1 MKWQKKKKTLKK
13 AIKETK
19 KKIRRGWYIK
29 EGPKIHDFKPKQI
42 NNYRRLSLK
51 DFFLLVHTTYQW
63 AFDSVVVQL
72 LSDVWLFATPWTTA
86 CQASLSFTISQS
98 SLKPISIESGMP
110 SCHLV
115 HCCPL
120 LLLPSVFPSIR
131 VVWFSRISKLFI
143 APLFFLFF
151 SVFKSIVLYHLF
163 FYFQAFYSRD
173 LWQWFLL

>member
-1 MKWQKKKKTLKK
+1 MAKIIIIINLKN

-19 KKIRRGWYIK
+19 KEIRRGWYIK

-42 NNYRRLSLK
+42 NNYKRWSLR
-51 DFFLLVHTTYQW
+51 DFFLSVHTTYQW
-63 AFDSVVVQL
+63 AFDSVVVQM
-72 LSDVWLFATPWTTA
+72 LSDVWLFATPWTA
-86 CQASLSFTISQS
+86 VCQASLSFTISQS
-98 SLKPISIESGMP
+98 SLKPMSIEAGMP
-110 SCHLV
+110 SNHLV

-120 LLLPSVFPSIR
+120 LLLLQSFPPSGSFGLV
-131 VVWFSRISKLFI
+131 
-143 APLFFLFF
+143 AFLNYSLHLYFFF